1 MLALILAGGRG
12 SRLNMG
18 EKPLVTICG
27 RPMIEYVLDAFAL
40 AGCETMVVASPQ
52 TPYTRNWCR
61 AHGIA
66 LYSAGARG
74 YVADIVEAVTEL
86 GEEGPVVTSVSD
98 IPCITPDLVARVQET
113 YLEAGT
119 PALSTWVPAARCTG
133 SALRLSYQ
141 ECIDGVATCPAG
153 VNILLGARIAEE
165 QEEYRLLV
173 DDPALGLNVNTR
185 ADLALAARRLCP
197 DATGVSWSSGHES

>member
-1 MLALILAGGRG
+1 MLALILAGGQG

-27 RPMIEYVLDAFAL
+27 RPMIEYVVEAFTL
-40 AGCETMVVASPQ
+40 AGCETVVVASQQ

-61 AHGIA
+61 AHGIS

-86 GEEGPVVTSVSD
+86 GEEGPIITSVSD
-98 IPCITPDLVARVQET
+98 IPCVTPDLVTRVQEA
-113 YLEAGT
+113 YQESGT
-119 PALSTWVPAARCTG
+119 PALSTWVPAAHCTG
-133 SALRLSYQ
+133 SALRASYQ
-141 ECIDGVATCPAG
+141 EYIDGVAACPAG
-153 VNILLGARIAEE
+153 VNVLLGARIEEE
-165 QEEYRLLV
+165 QKESRLLI

-185 ADLALAARRLCP
+185 ADLARAARRLCP
-197 DATGVSWSSGHES
+197 EAAGASDRFGRES